1 MKDPVTQKSELIID
15 ALQYAHDH
23 GLDVQNEAD
32 VCKILAVLDPNH
44 TQDTAEFVELLKTS
58 DVFMDMKAKEKKTKK
73 PQLPN

>member
-1 MKDPVTQKSELIID
+1 MKDPVTQKSEFMID

-32 VCKILAVLDPNH
+32 VRKILAVLDPNH
-44 TQDTAEFVELLKTS
+44 TQDVVEFIELLKTS
-58 DVFMDMKAKEKKTKK
+58 DVFMDMKAKEIKSKE

>member
-1 MKDPVTQKSELIID
+1 MKDPVTQKSELVID

-32 VCKILAVLDPNH
+32 VRKILDVLDPSH
-44 TQDTAEFVELLKTS
+44 TQDVAEFVELLKTS
-58 DVFMDMKAKEKKTKK
+58 DVFMEMKAKEIKSKE

>member
-1 MKDPVTQKSELIID
+1 MKDPVTQKSELVID

-32 VCKILAVLDPNH
+32 VRKILVVLDPNH
-44 TQDTAEFVELLKTS
+44 TQDVVEFIDLIKTS
-58 DVFMDMKAKEKKTKK
+58 DVFMDMKAKEIKSKE